1 MKRKVAWS
9 ENQQEIRELKSEIER
24 LGEHVK
30 NLKRLVT
37 ELADLSESY
46 LPQGT
51 DNLVGPQ
58 TLWRGV
64 FWRNSREL
72 SLAIQ
77 RAREATK

>member
-1 MKRKVAWS
+1 MTWAEAQKGISDKNA
-9 ENQQEIRELKSEIER
+9 EIER
-24 LGEHVK
+24 LK
-30 NLKRLVT
+30 AIIT

-58 TLWRGV
+58 RLWRGV

-77 RAREATK
+77 RAREATR